1 MTKVL
6 KITGLC
12 ISLLFE
18 LLLLLVFVLVFAIRS
33 SSVQSFLANKA
44 TAYLS
49 AELNTKISIEKVDI
63 VLFKHVDLKNIFIQ
77 DLQKAK
83 LLHLAHLNIDLDR
96 IKLINKQLL
105 IKEISLSNGSV
116 NLSRSAENGAYNFQF
131 LIDYFSPAQKSKKPS
146 KPIEVSLSQLR
157 LKDIQFSYHDFRKDT
172 LDFGVDYDHIEL
184 KNLQLDADHITS
196 TGSKHELFIR
206 SLGFQERSGFRLNKL
221 TAALQVSENG
231 IGFRYLS
238 LHTPQ
243 SKIYFKK
250 LALQTKQLADFEHF
264 DDKVVFDV
272 ALQNS
277 RLSLKDLSYFVPDL
291 KGMTQRVYVAAE
303 VKDVLKRLSIEQF
316 RLTFGQKSKLKGNFR
331 LPDFRLK
338 TNQLRFNE
346 LLQYAHLD
354 FQDLENLQLP
364 QGVASIQIPAEIRAL
379 NYLDLKNTKFN
390 GAVNNF
396 SLSVQ
401 KAKTQLGDF
410 ALAPLRVKQQEN
422 ALTFTAVQSDTT
434 LLKLENFN
442 LGPLAD
448 LTTLGAASG
457 QVNFSLQVFSDGN
470 FAMNTLD
477 AKLKSLAFNQYTY
490 QNIAIQDASI
500 IKDQLKA
507 KVDIKDPHL
516 SAQAILAFSI
526 AGPINY
532 QYELSVANADLSL
545 LGFGEREQN
554 HLSVDL
560 RGAIQG
566 KSWSDISGYASAS
579 NLLYEEVNER
589 LYTELAQVHFN
600 QSNDDTFLQF
610 SSPMFDLNIAGHID
624 FEHISNDLLHH
635 LAIVYPSLEPEM
647 GAVIQS
653 SSNVTFDLQV
663 RNAKD
668 FLAIFVPDL
677 TIASNSRF
685 SGSFDSKN
693 ENLEF
698 KINSPSLAYQDF
710 RFDHVVFD
718 QQITAENTTGGL
730 QIALVSYA
738 DSTNFHDLKFVNQGS
753 KGVLDAV
760 VSWDPQTNDF
770 SEIKWRTTFLP
781 EDILNFNLQPSFF
794 TVNGVQWEI
803 ANQSD
808 ILLSTSELNV
818 SNFELHRGYQLVKI
832 NGCLSDNE
840 RDQLR
845 FDVLGLDLNEL
856 SNLLDFPNQ
865 LSGRF
870 SGWGVLSTPNNNV
883 SILADANLEQLQIDG
898 QMVGDVMLH
907 SDWSDA
913 RKSILLEGTLQYRN
927 ERTFDFDG
935 LYNIKTDELDLGLNF
950 KQTDISFANAFMDPE
965 VIKGIKGKL
974 NGRLRVKGSPS
985 DPKLSGKLKLQ
996 NGGAEIA
1003 LLGVSYQLEGPI
1015 QVTEDAFFLDN
1026 FPIKDP
1032 EGNIAY
1038 LSSAINHQKFDKWNY
1053 DIQINFED
1061 DIKKIDPRTNQVA
1074 PIDRFLLLN
1083 TKYKE
1088 GDVYFGKA
1096 YGRGTAN
1103 IFGTASNTEI
1113 TVDATTRKGTDV
1125 IFPMYGMSELDD
1137 EDNFVKF
1144 VERGV
1149 QQKLE
1154 DQGLDFTGLYLDLN
1168 FHVTPDA
1175 NMKLIFNEQTGDEII
1190 AKGAGDLN
1198 IKLDQFDQ
1206 LTMSGPYVISSG
1218 SRYNFA
1224 LGSIKQTFDIA
1235 AGSKIE
1241 WTGDPYNADIQINTV
1256 TAKRASILE
1265 LSPEIQD
1272 NTLVNQEILCYLK
1285 LSETLLSPKISF
1297 DIVAPRVSETGKTLL
1312 DRVKADP
1319 DELNRQFFSLLLVSK
1334 FQPLKGNLSAGGS
1347 AALDLL
1353 ESQIN
1358 AALGKLSDN
1367 YKLNV
1372 DYGADVVAGESKVE
1386 LGVAKGFLDDK
1397 LVITGSFGVENRS
1410 TTAGSDGSKLNT
1422 NTMIGDVNIEYK
1434 VQDNFR
1440 VRAFNQSNTNSV
1452 NENQGPFTQ
1461 GVGVSYYEEFNH
1473 FSELAFVKQL
1483 RQLLVKSPKKS
1494 GEPQPKKHRQP
1505 VTLPSNEKST
1515 SSQSRRDR
1523 STRP

>member
-33 SSVQSFLANKA
+33 SSVQSFLANEA

-49 AELNTKISIEKVDI
+49 RELDTKISVEKVDI
-63 VLFKHVDLKNIFIQ
+63 VLFKHIDLKNIFIQ

-83 LLHLAHLNIDLDR
+83 LLHLAHLYVNLDR
-96 IKLINKQLL
+96 IKLIRKQLI
-105 IKEISLSNGSV
+105 IKEIGLSNGSL
-116 NLSRSAENGAYNFQF
+116 NLSRSAGNGTYNFQF
-131 LIDYFSPAQKSKKPS
+131 LIDYFSPAQKAKKSS
-146 KPIEVSLSQLR
+146 KPIEVSLSQL
-157 LKDIQFSYHDFRKDT
+157 LLTEINFSYHDFRKDT

-184 KNLQLDADHITS
+184 KNLHFTANQIKSA
-196 TGSKHELFIR
+196 GSKHQLFIR
-206 SLGFQERSGFRLNKL
+206 SLGFKERSGFQL
-221 TAALQVSENG
+221 TNLAATLQVSDQG
-231 IGFRYLS
+231 IQFKHL
-238 LHTPQ
+238 LIKTPK
-243 SKIYFKK
+243 SSIYFNK
-250 LALQTKQLADFEHF
+250 LALKTNQLTDFEHF

-272 ALQNS
+272 ALQKS
-277 RLSLKDLSYFVPDL
+277 RLSLQDLSYFVPDL
-291 KGMTQRVYVAAE
+291 KGMTQQVSIAGNVQ
-303 VKDVLKRLSIEQF
+303 DVLKRLSITQF
-316 RLTFGQKSKLKGNFR
+316 KLEFGQRSKLRANFK
-331 LPDFRLK
+331 LPDFRLA
-338 TNQLRFNE
+338 TEQLRFNE
-346 LLQYAHLD
+346 LLQFAHLD
-354 FQDLENLQLP
+354 FQDLERLQLP
-364 QGVASIQIPAEIRAL
+364 TGVASIEVPAEIRAM
-379 NYLDLKNTKFN
+379 NFFEFKNMTFN
-390 GAVNNF
+390 GALDNF

-401 KAKTQLGDF
+401 KAKTQLGNF
-410 ALAPLRVKQQEN
+410 ALAPLRVKQE
-422 ALTFTAVQSDTT
+422 AAGFTLSAVQADTT
-434 LLKLENFN
+434 LLRLENFN
-442 LGPLAD
+442 LGPLAG
-448 LTTLGAASG
+448 LTDLGATNAALQFKLSVFNDGSYALNALDG
-457 QVNFSLQVFSDGN
+457 QI
-470 FAMNTLD
+470 
-477 AKLKSLAFNQYTY
+477 KSLAFQDYTY
-490 QNIAIQDASI
+490 QNIQIQEASI
-500 IKDQLKA
+500 LKNQLQT
-507 KVDIKDPHL
+507 KVEIKDPHL
-516 SAQAILAFSI
+516 NAQANLAFSLV
-526 AGPINY
+526 GPINY
-532 QYELSVANADLSL
+532 QYELNVANADLSL
-545 LGFGEREQN
+545 LGFGAREQD
-554 HLSVDL
+554 HLSFDL
-560 RGAIQG
+560 RGALQG
-566 KSWSDISGYASAS
+566 PSFSNISGYASFSQLIYQEAT
-579 NLLYEEVNER
+579 ER
-589 LYTELAQVHFN
+589 LYTELAQVHFSQN
-600 QSNDDTFLQF
+600 NDDTFLQF
-610 SSPMFDLNIAGHID
+610 SSPMLDLNVAGYID

-635 LAIVYPSLEPEM
+635 LAIVYPSLEPES
-647 GAVIQS
+647 GVAVQS
-653 SSNVTFDLQV
+653 SSDFTFDLQV

-668 FLAIFVPDL
+668 LLAIFVPDL

-685 SGSFDSKN
+685 SGTFDSKN
-693 ENLEF
+693 ENLAF
-698 KINSPSLAYQDF
+698 KISSPSLTYQAF
-710 RFDHVVFD
+710 RFDNIVFD
-718 QQITAENTTGGL
+718 QQITAANTNGSL
-730 QIALVSYA
+730 EIALVSYA
-738 DSTNFHDLKFVNQGS
+738 DSTNFHDLKFVNEGA
-753 KGVLDAV
+753 KGILDAV
-760 VSWDPQTNDF
+760 ISWDPQTNDF

-781 EDILNFNLQPSFF
+781 DDILNFNLQPSFF

-808 ILLSTSELNV
+808 ILLSTTELNV
-818 SNFELHRGYQLVKI
+818 SNFELNRGYQLIKI

-845 FDVLGLDLNEL
+845 FDVMGLDLNEL

-883 SILADANLEQLQIDG
+883 NILADANLEQFEIDG
-898 QMVGDVMLH
+898 QMVGDIMLH

-985 DPKLSGKLKLQ
+985 DPKLTGKLKLQ
-996 NGGAEIA
+996 NGGAEVA
-1003 LLGVSYQLEGPI
+1003 LLGVSYQLEGMI
-1015 QVTEDAFFLDN
+1015 QVSEDAFFLDN
-1026 FPIKDP
+1026 LPIKDP

-1038 LSSAINHQKFDKWNY
+1038 LSSAINHQQFDKWNY

-1061 DIKKIDPRTNQVA
+1061 DIKKIDPRTNQVS

-1088 GDVYFGKA
+1088 GDVYYGKA

-1103 IFGTASNTEI
+1103 IFGTANNTEI

-1125 IFPMYGMSELDD
+1125 IFPMYGMSEIDD

-1144 VERGV
+1144 VEHGA
-1149 QQKLE
+1149 QQKLDE
-1154 DQGLDFTGLYLDLN
+1154 QGLDFTGLFLDLN
-1168 FHVTPDA
+1168 FHITPDA

-1206 LTMSGPYVISSG
+1206 LTMSGPYVISNG

-1297 DIVAPRVSETGKTLL
+1297 DIVAPRVSETGKTLI

-1372 DYGADVVAGESKVE
+1372 DYGSDVAAGESKVE

-1410 TTAGSDGSKLNT
+1410 TAAGSDGGKINT

-1473 FSELAFVKQL
+1473 FSELAVVKQI
-1483 RQLLVKSPKKS
+1483 RQLFVKSPKKS
-1494 GEPQPKKHRQP
+1494 GQPQPKKHRQP
-1505 VTLPSNEKST
+1505 VTLPTNEKST

-1523 STRP
+1523 STRA